1 MRASL
6 VAILWAVLAPAA
18 MAQGWGDVRGRI
30 IESGTSDEPVPGVS
44 VVVSGTDFGTASE
57 TDGSYLLKLPAGSY
71 LLRFSAIGYAPKD
84 DSVTVRMG
92 ASTPLDV
99 SLVPA
104 RIELGGIIV
113 EDAPTSIEPGV
124 YDLMPEDIRNIPSPF
139 KGFQSLKALPGV
151 ASNNEVSNQYSV
163 RGGGFNENLIFING
177 FEVYM
182 PFRPRQ
188 GEQEGLGLLNPEMA
202 DRVTLYTGGFPAR
215 YGGKLSSA
223 LEVVY
228 GRPENQS
235 LQGSASVSLLD
246 ADVAMGS
253 SMSDGRLGWRLGI
266 RKARAQHFFSTQELK
281 GKYRPDYTDIQGVL
295 GFRIAPGH
303 EIDAVGI
310 VADHE
315 FHLDPQGRKT
325 YFGIVSTD
333 PSIPPDLKSFWIR
346 FNGRE
351 EDSYQTRF
359 GGIRLSNRISPRL
372 RSEHDVSYFGTTEDE
387 QFDVSGSAVIYQVDP
402 GTGNPETG
410 SGHYPTGNTTQEDF
424 ADNRIH
430 VDTWTAR
437 GRWIY
442 SAGRHAA
449 EAGWFVR
456 ALNFDDRI
464 DEYTNLAG
472 NDVDGEFIRIMVDE
486 ISDEASLSTSQA
498 GGYIQN
504 TTDVLP
510 GPDRLLVTGGLRG
523 DYFSLNDEF
532 TWSPRLSARYRAT
545 DLLTLMGSLGIYH
558 QSPTYREL
566 RGKPLP
572 GETIL
577 GAINRDIRSQRSI
590 QYVAGGEYLVPS
602 RRLYIRG
609 ELFYKDLDRLIS
621 YDIENVR
628 VMYSGENDSRGEA
641 YGFDLRVRGELVPGL
656 QSWLNY
662 SFLDATEDFLP
673 DFETNRTTGLI
684 PRPSDQRH
692 TVSLFV
698 QDYVPGDPTWKVHL
712 RGLFGSGLPYTPP
725 VPGERVGIFVSQI
738 PGDRHSA
745 RYPEYRRVDMGVTKL
760 IEFDGSFPLRLEL
773 TAELLN
779 VFDMTNTV
787 AFTWVPNGDGIW
799 QRVPTRLTPRTFNV
813 RVRMAF

>member
-1 MRASL
+1 MRAYL
-6 VAILWAVLAPAA
+6 LAILWAVIAPAA

-30 IESGTSDEPVPGVS
+30 VEEGTSDLPVPGVS
-44 VVVSGTDFGTASE
+44 IVVAGTDFGTASE
-57 TDGSYLLKLPAGSY
+57 TDGRYLLRLPAGSY
-71 LLRFSAIGYAPKD
+71 LLRFSSIGYSPRL
-84 DSVTVRMG
+84 DSVTVRSG
-92 ASTPLDV
+92 ASTTLDV
-99 SLVPA
+99 HLASA
-104 RIELGGIIV
+104 RVELDGIIV
-113 EDAPTSIEPGV
+113 EEAPTSVDPGV
-124 YDLMPEDIRNIPSPF
+124 YDLMPDDIRNIPSPF
-139 KGFQSLKALPGV
+139 KGFQSLKVLPGV

-188 GEQEGLGLLNPEMA
+188 GEQEGLGLLNPALAE
-202 DRVTLYTGGFPAR
+202 RITLYTGGFPAR
-215 YGGKLSSA
+215 YGGKLASA

-228 GRPENQS
+228 GRPENQP
-235 LQGSASVSLLD
+235 LEGSASISLLD
-246 ADVAMGS
+246 ADVALGS
-253 SMSDGRLGWRLGI
+253 SLMDGRLGWSLGI

-281 GKYRPDYTDIQGVL
+281 GEYRPDYTDLQGVI
-295 GFRIAPGH
+295 GFSFAPGH
-303 EIDAVGI
+303 EVDALGI
-310 VADHE
+310 LADHR
-315 FHLDPQGRKT
+315 FHLEPQGRKT

-333 PSIPPDLKSFWIR
+333 PNIPPDLKSFWIR
-346 FNGRE
+346 YNGLE
-351 EDSYQTRF
+351 EDAYQTRF
-359 GGIRLSNRISPRL
+359 GGVRLSNRLSGRL
-372 RSEHDVSYFGTTEDE
+372 RTEHDVSYYGTTEEE

-410 SGHYPTGNTTQEDF
+410 AGHYPTGNATQEEF

-437 GRWIY
+437 GRWMY
-442 SAGRHAA
+442 NVGRHAA
-449 EAGWFVR
+449 EAGWFAR
-456 ALNFDDRI
+456 SLSFRDRI
-464 DEYTNLAG
+464 DEYTNLSG
-472 NDVDGEFIRIMVDE
+472 KDVDGEFVHIVVDE
-486 ISDEASLSTSQA
+486 ISDAASLSTSQS

-504 TTDVLP
+504 TADILP
-510 GPDRLLVTGGLRG
+510 EAGRLLATAGVRG
-523 DYFSLNDEF
+523 DYFSFNDDW
-532 TWSPRLSARYRAT
+532 TLSPRLSARYRAT
-545 DLLTLMGSLGIYH
+545 DLFTVMGSMGVYN
-558 QSPTYREL
+558 QTPTYREL

-572 GETIL
+572 GESIL
-577 GAINRDIRSQRSI
+577 GVLNRDVRSQRSI
-590 QYVAGGEYLVPS
+590 QYVAGAEYFIPS

-609 ELFYKDLDRLIS
+609 EVFYKDLDRLIS

-628 VMYSGENDSRGEA
+628 VLYSGENDSRGEA

-656 QSWLNY
+656 ESWLNY
-662 SFLDATEDFLP
+662 GYLDAVEDFFP
-673 DFETNRTTGLI
+673 AYETDRTSGLV

-698 QDYVPGDPTWKVHL
+698 QDYVPGDPTWKLHL

-725 VPGERVGIFVSQI
+725 VPGERIGIFVSQL

-760 IEFDGSFPLRLEL
+760 IDFTGSFPLRVEL

-813 RVRMAF
+813 RARVEF